1 LNISSIFSLPQAD
14 LSEIGPFN
22 EILRIGLAIGLV
34 VVGIVIVLWVL
45 SFLFAKLKVV
55 LLLAAVLGLIVLLFS
70 TTSIHILLSRA
81 SKALNLSGIQNL
93 PFQIHLEV
101 HVGWISKL
109 LEVIVASA
117 AVMVFCT
124 IIILAL
130 PSF

>member
-55 LLLAAVLGLIVLLFS
+55 LLLAAVLGLIVLLF
-70 TTSIHILLSRA
+70 LLSRA